1 MEQQPN
7 NIGGG
12 IKAQDT
18 TQAASSLADTLKN
31 SGGKITGAE
40 AANAG
45 GSTPDSSLLG
55 KLKAEAINLTSIL
68 PNIVG
73 AILVLLIGWL
83 VAKAVAR
90 IIKKVLGKVGID
102 KLAERL
108 NEIEIVYK
116 SNIKIVPSIL
126 LSKMVYYILMLIV
139 VMAATDV
146 LKMKAVSDLVN
157 DLINYIP
164 SLLTAILVLAI
175 GVLVADTV
183 KNAVQT
189 ACTSLAIPAG
199 KVIAS
204 VVFYFLF
211 INVLMMALS
220 QAKLETGFIESNI
233 SIILAGVVGAFA
245 IGYGFASR
253 NIVASLLTSFYNKE
267 RIKIGDIIRIAG
279 VEGRVTAID
288 STSLTLHTHT
298 GGEVVVP
305 LHKLSSEMFEIVG
318 RRQDQV

>member
-1 MEQQPN
+1 MEQQPD

-12 IKAQDT
+12 NNAQDT
-18 TQAASSLADTLKN
+18 IQNVSSLSDTLKN
-31 SGGKITGAE
+31 EADKIADNIKSMDVIE
-40 AANAG
+40 PA
-45 GSTPDSSLLG
+45 SSLLQ
-55 KLKAEAINLTSIL
+55 KLKEEAANLTSIL

-73 AILVLLIGWL
+73 AITVFFIGWL
-83 VAKAVAR
+83 AAKTIAR
-90 IIKKVLGKVGID
+90 VIKKVLSKVGID

-126 LSKMVYYILMLIV
+126 LSKIVYYMLMLIV
-139 VMAATDV
+139 IMAATDV
-146 LKMKAVSDLVN
+146 LKMQAVSELVN
-157 DLINYIP
+157 DIINYIP
-164 SLLTAILVLAI
+164 SLLTAMMVLAI
-175 GVLVADTV
+175 GILVADTV

-199 KVIAS
+199 KVISS

-267 RIKIGDIIRIAG
+267 RVKTGDYIRISG

-288 STSLTLHTHT
+288 STTLTLHTLT

-318 RRQDQV
+318 RRQE

>member
-1 MEQQPN
+1 MEQQPD

-12 IKAQDT
+12 INAPQAPE
-18 TQAASSLADTLKN
+18 AASSLL
-31 SGGKITGAE
+31 E
-40 AANAG
+40 
-45 GSTPDSSLLG
+45 
-55 KLKAEAINLTSIL
+55 KLKSEAENLTSIL

-73 AILVLLIGWL
+73 AIAVFLIGWL
-83 VAKAVAR
+83 VAKTIAR
-90 IIKKVLGKVGID
+90 VIKKVLSKIGID

-126 LSKMVYYILMLIV
+126 LSKIVYYMLMLIV
-139 VMAATDV
+139 IMAATDV
-146 LKMKAVSDLVN
+146 LKMQAVSKLVN
-157 DLINYIP
+157 DIINYIP
-164 SLLTAILVLAI
+164 SLLTAMMVLAI
-175 GVLVADTV
+175 GILVADTV

-199 KVIAS
+199 KVISS

-220 QAKLETGFIESNI
+220 QAQLETGFIESNI

-267 RIKIGDIIRIAG
+267 RVKIGDYIRIAG
-279 VEGRVTAID
+279 VEGRVTGID
-288 STSLTLHTHT
+288 STSMTLLTPA